1 MDMRT
6 DLYPSRAQPSPGFL
20 DRQDPV
26 LYGVPGQ
33 RAALS
38 AEQCESYARD
48 GFLILSDLFA
58 EAELGAFRAELERL
72 RRSDEIRNGETV
84 ITEPGSGEVR
94 SIFKVHRLS
103 PVFASLAADRR
114 LVGLAEF
121 ILGDRVY
128 VHQSRLNYKPGFVG
142 KEFYW
147 HSDFETWHVEDG
159 MPRMRALSMSIS
171 LTDNNPL
178 NGPLLLV
185 PGSHR
190 HYVACVGETPEEH
203 YKESLKKQEY
213 GVPDDDSLRR
223 LVDAGGIVAVT
234 GGVGSVA
241 IFDCNTMHG
250 SNGNITPY
258 DRANVF
264 LVYNA
269 VCNRLVEPFGAPSPR
284 PHFIAEREDVAPL

>member
-121 ILGDRVY
+121 ILGD
-128 VHQSRLNYKPGFVG
+128 
-142 KEFYW
+142 